1 MTQDFSFTSRSPNNQ
16 GYTNQ
21 FFEPNWSSFMN
32 IYNIGGRD
40 GARTKTFSWTITF
53 NTYGRQRFYANV
65 DDFGA
70 IYINGNYEMSMGG
83 FGTQSLVSTSNYYGP
98 GTYTLSATSINSG
111 GGPWGIAIDWV
122 DAVPPPPVPGCTDPR
137 ASNYNPNADVDNGTC
152 SYPTPSI
159 SFSINPTNY
168 IAPNSA
174 TLTWS
179 VSGATSQSIDQGI
192 GSVNSSGSLV
202 VSPNNSRSY
211 KLDASYYGITS
222 ATRTV
227 DLTVYQPVN
236 VSISS
241 VPASI
246 ITGGIAQLTW
256 VTSGDASSASIDQ
269 GVGAVL
275 LSSSRNVSPSVTTTY
290 TLSASGLGG
299 SDTDSATVN
308 VYQIPTLSAS
318 APTVIDYDGTFST
331 TVTTEYANNGVSASY
346 IFNYLDGSTDTAVV
360 NGSLNG
366 DSTTPGISV
375 TQDLSTIVP
384 WTDFGPGSIIVTFTA
399 TGDGGIVNQS
409 NTINVNI
416 DQLPDNI
423 TIPENLDELPE
434 DQVEAPDVETVLSD
448 PIVVTGIDIPVTI
461 KSNFPIQVRFDDD
474 DPDIESNWN
483 DVQQI

>member
-1 MTQDFSFTSRSPNNQ
+1 
-16 GYTNQ
+16 
-21 FFEPNWSSFMN
+21 
-32 IYNIGGRD
+32 
-40 GARTKTFSWTITF
+40 
-53 NTYGRQRFYANV
+53 
-65 DDFGA
+65 
-70 IYINGNYEMSMGG
+70 MGG
-83 FGTQSLVSTSNYYGP
+83 FGGQSLVTTSNYYGP

-299 SDTDSATVN
+299 SDTDSATVT
-308 VYQIPTLSAS
+308 VFQRPTLSQS
-318 APTVIDYDGTFST
+318 VPTVIEYNGSFTANT
-331 TVTTEYANNGVSASY
+331 TTEYANNNVSASY
-346 IFNYLDGSTDTAVV
+346 IFNYLDGSTDNAVV
-360 NGSLNG
+360 NGSPNA
-366 DSTTPGISV
+366 DAVTPGQV
-375 TQDLSTIVP
+375 TQDLSTVVP
-384 WTDFGPGSIIVTFTA
+384 WTDFGPNTIIVTFSA
-399 TGDGGIVNQS
+399 SGDGGIVTES
-409 NTINVNI
+409 ETINVNI

-423 TIPENLDELPE
+423 TIPDNLDELPL
-434 DQVEAPDVETVLSD
+434 DQIAAPDVETVLSD

-461 KSNFPIQVRFDDD
+461 KSNFPIQVRFDDN

>member
-1 MTQDFSFTSRSPNNQ
+1 MGYQTAHYYKHGNPNNCVS
-16 GYTNQ
+16 YTMYVPDGGNLRSQ
-21 FFEPNWSSFMN
+21 ITNVYNSLFGRWGEPAGVEGWVNVWNAPGDPAHSGFASVYSMVLSGA
-32 IYNIGGRD
+32 GGELA
-40 GARTKTFSWTITF
+40 GVNA
-53 NTYGRQRFYANV
+53 NGRHT
-65 DDFGA
+65 GL
-70 IYINGNYEMSMGG
+70 STGG
-83 FGTQSLVSTSNYYGP
+83 C
-98 GTYTLSATSINSG
+98 
-111 GGPWGIAIDWV
+111 
-122 DAVPPPPVPGCTDPR
+122 PVYGCTDPR
-137 ASNYNPNADVDNGTC
+137 ASNYNPNADINNGTC

-299 SDTDSATVN
+299 SDTDSATVT
-308 VYQIPTLSAS
+308 VYQRPTLSAS

-448 PIVVTGIDIPVTI
+448 PIVITGIDIPVTI

-474 DPDIESNWN
+474 PDIESNWKN
-483 DVQQI
+483 VQQI